1 MAPRKRNHLTV
12 PRESR
17 LDEESD
23 EYLHSKMT
31 KTTNRLPK
39 FQPKDTHFFDESR
52 VPKRPEKR
60 TAKECWLCKA
70 MLAKA
75 EKDGQ
80 FNWKLWSHLA
90 YFNIAIMTGNK

>member
-17 LDEESD
+17 LDEETD

-60 TAKECWLCKA
+60 TAKESFYLTKIIKKKNGPPDVVIRRVFS
-70 MLAKA
+70 LIKSIL
-75 EKDGQ
+75 K
-80 FNWKLWSHLA
+80 
-90 YFNIAIMTGNK
+90 I

>member
-17 LDEESD
+17 LDD
-23 EYLHSKMT
+23 ENDDFLHSTLT

-39 FQPKDTHFFDESR
+39 FQPADTYFFDESR

-60 TAKECWLCKA
+60 SAKDRDHINCQLTY
-70 MLAKA
+70 
-75 EKDGQ
+75 
-80 FNWKLWSHLA
+80 N
-90 YFNIAIMTGNK
+90 